1 MKKAL
6 FKETL
11 RSIKRSKARYIS
23 IIAIVALGISFFAG
37 IKATAPDMK
46 DTAAEYFKNN
56 NLMDIQVI
64 SPIGLDEEDIA
75 AIEEIDG
82 VDRVMASRFV
92 DGILKSDGRSVGD
105 FDGSEMTCR
114 AFAMDFEEAKS
125 FQKTGKASENY
136 MNRLT
141 LLEGQWPDSPNEC
154 VVDNSKFAA
163 SEQMAIGKKISLA
176 GDGTDLSNKLKVT
189 EFEIVGIIR
198 TPRYVSF
205 EHGNT
210 NIGSGKLSTSIFI
223 PEENF
228 LFDYYTEACIKVSGA
243 DKYTPFTQ
251 EYNDVIAPVLE
262 RFEAVEDERLP
273 IRAEALKA
281 ENLPKVQNGREELEQ
296 KQREF
301 DLKIAE
307 GEEKLNQLKT
317 FAEQGESLVS
327 DLKEKFNSSLSAAQ
341 RELLDNTSDYN
352 SQYKIWREKKDQ
364 LNKAKIELAYLE
376 AAKGEFEEAKRKLET
391 AQATIKSSEE
401 SIAALEEM
409 IISAQN
415 SLDRLYEASRD
426 NDVERA
432 IEEVRATL
440 ETYQS
445 QLAMNKQKLETAK
458 AEYAENKKKYDEVAV
473 KMKDYD
479 KTVAQVKMAEIELE
493 EAERSLTSGNS
504 DIKLGQLQ
512 LTISQY
518 QLQNQIQAAES
529 RLATATETY
538 EQAKVKFDTEKQNAQ
553 RQLDKAKSDLT
564 EAENLLE
571 SLDTAEWMVMDRDAQ
586 PGYEGYGQTADRM
599 NAFAQVFPV
608 FFFLV
613 AAMVCLTTMTR
624 MVEEERTQLGTLKA
638 LGYSGFSIIS
648 KYMIYSL
655 SASLIGSVIGLALG
669 FVIFPKSIFAAYD
682 IMYEFPPCVIK
693 FKWTYAIIGTFIA
706 LMSTGAAAFFACRR
720 ELREK
725 PATLMRPKAP
735 KVGKRILLEKI
746 TPIWSRMNFTSK
758 VTARNL
764 FRNKKRFITTLI
776 GVAGCTSLLLT
787 GFGLGDSISA
797 IMDKQ
802 FGDSGVCKYDV
813 QIVLK
818 EGHSFD
824 SGEPEIMK
832 TVKGSSEISSSL
844 MTRLEIIEGTSES
857 AATDF
862 EINLLVPQNT
872 EKFGEFITLENRKSG
887 DAITL
892 DDSGVV
898 ISEEFADQTNTK
910 VGDNIIL
917 TVEDKEYTVPV
928 AGITEN
934 YTFHYVYMSPALYEK
949 TFGTEPMY
957 NHILASLVDDISV
970 SQKDSLAT
978 ELMKEN
984 GVSAVAY
991 TTQLMDTFKNI
1002 IESLN
1007 LVVAIFVISAAALAF
1022 VVLYN
1027 LANINLN
1034 ERIREVS
1041 TLKVLGFRDKET
1053 STYLVRENII
1063 LTILGTAIGL
1073 FFGIFLHRYVVSI
1086 AEVDVVMF
1094 GRTIEPLSYVLSAVF
1109 SLVFSAAVNFI
1120 MHIKLKKVNMVESLK
1135 AIE

>member
-1 MKKAL
+1 
-6 FKETL
+6 
-11 RSIKRSKARYIS
+11 
-23 IIAIVALGISFFAG
+23 
-37 IKATAPDMK
+37 
-46 DTAAEYFKNN
+46 
-56 NLMDIQVI
+56 
-64 SPIGLDEEDIA
+64 
-75 AIEEIDG
+75 
-82 VDRVMASRFV
+82 
-92 DGILKSDGRSVGD
+92 
-105 FDGSEMTCR
+105 
-114 AFAMDFEEAKS
+114 
-125 FQKTGKASENY
+125 
-136 MNRLT
+136 
-141 LLEGQWPDSPNEC
+141 
-154 VVDNSKFAA
+154 
-163 SEQMAIGKKISLA
+163 
-176 GDGTDLSNKLKVT
+176 
-189 EFEIVGIIR
+189 
-198 TPRYVSF
+198 
-205 EHGNT
+205 
-210 NIGSGKLSTSIFI
+210 
-223 PEENF
+223 
-228 LFDYYTEACIKVSGA
+228 
-243 DKYTPFTQ
+243 
-251 EYNDVIAPVLE
+251 
-262 RFEAVEDERLP
+262 
-273 IRAEALKA
+273 
-281 ENLPKVQNGREELEQ
+281 
-296 KQREF
+296 
-301 DLKIAE
+301 
-307 GEEKLNQLKT
+307 
-317 FAEQGESLVS
+317 
-327 DLKEKFNSSLSAAQ
+327 
-341 RELLDNTSDYN
+341 
-352 SQYKIWREKKDQ
+352 
-364 LNKAKIELAYLE
+364 
-376 AAKGEFEEAKRKLET
+376 
-391 AQATIKSSEE
+391 
-401 SIAALEEM
+401 
-409 IISAQN
+409 
-415 SLDRLYEASRD
+415 
-426 NDVERA
+426 
-432 IEEVRATL
+432 
-440 ETYQS
+440 
-445 QLAMNKQKLETAK
+445 
-458 AEYAENKKKYDEVAV
+458 
-473 KMKDYD
+473 
-479 KTVAQVKMAEIELE
+479 
-493 EAERSLTSGNS
+493 
-504 DIKLGQLQ
+504 
-512 LTISQY
+512 
-518 QLQNQIQAAES
+518 
-529 RLATATETY
+529 
-538 EQAKVKFDTEKQNAQ
+538 
-553 RQLDKAKSDLT
+553 
-564 EAENLLE
+564 
-571 SLDTAEWMVMDRDAQ
+571 
-586 PGYEGYGQTADRM
+586 
-599 NAFAQVFPV
+599 
-608 FFFLV
+608 
-613 AAMVCLTTMTR
+613 
-624 MVEEERTQLGTLKA
+624 
-638 LGYSGFSIIS
+638 
-648 KYMIYSL
+648 MIYSL

-818 EGHSFD
+818 EGHSFN

-934 YTFHYVYMSPALYEK
+934 YTFHYVYMSQALYEK

>member
-11 RSIKRSKARYIS
+11 RSVKRSKARYIS

-46 DTAAEYFKNN
+46 DTAAKYFKEN

-64 SPIGLDEEDIA
+64 SPIGFDDEDIA
-75 AIEEIDG
+75 AIEGIKG
-82 VDRVMASRFV
+82 VDRVMPSRFV

-114 AFAMDFEEAKS
+114 AFAMDFEEAKK
-125 FQKTGKASENY
+125 FQETGEASENY
-136 MNRLT
+136 MNRIT

-163 SEQMAIGKKISLA
+163 SEQMAIGKKISVA
-176 GDGTDLSNKLKVT
+176 GDGTDLSNKLAVT
-189 EFEIVGIIR
+189 EFEIVGIVR

-228 LFDYYTEACIKVSGA
+228 LFDYYTEACIKVAGA
-243 DKYTPFTQ
+243 DEYMPFTE
-251 EYNDVIAPVLE
+251 EYNNVIAPVLE
-262 RFEAVEDERLP
+262 RFSAVEDERLP
-273 IRAEALKA
+273 IRAEALRI
-281 ENLPKVQNGREELEQ
+281 ENEPKVLEGETELAQ
-296 KQREF
+296 KQREY
-301 DLKIAE
+301 DQKITDGEAKIKLLKD
-307 GEEKLNQLKT
+307 
-317 FAEQGESLVS
+317 FAEQGEAMVNE
-327 DLKEKFNSSLSAAQ
+327 LKEKFNASLSAAQ
-341 RELLDNTSDYN
+341 RELLNSTGDYN
-352 SQYKIWREKKDQ
+352 AQYKIWREKKDE

-376 AAKGEFEEAKRKLET
+376 AAKDEFQEAKRKLET

-401 SIAALEEM
+401 TIATLEEA

-440 ETYQS
+440 ETYQV
-445 QLAMNKQKLETAK
+445 QLANSKKKLEEAK
-458 AEYAENKKKYDEVAV
+458 AEYEVNKKKYDEIAV

-479 KTVAQVKMAEIELE
+479 KTVAQVKAAEIELE

-529 RLATATETY
+529 RLTTATESYNT
-538 EQAKVKFDTEKQNAQ
+538 AKAKFDTEKAKAQ
-553 RQLDKAKSDLT
+553 EQLNKAKSELAEAKDLL
-564 EAENLLE
+564 A
-571 SLDTAEWMVMDRDAQ
+571 SLDTAEWMVLQRDDQ

-638 LGYSGFSIIS
+638 LGYSSVSIIS

-655 SASLIGSVIGLALG
+655 SASLIGSVVGLLLG
-669 FVIFPKSIFAAYD
+669 FYIFPKSIFAAYD
-682 IMYEFPPCVIK
+682 IMYELPPCVIK
-693 FKWTYAIIGTFIA
+693 FKWSYALIGTLIA
-706 LMSTGAAAFFACRR
+706 LLSTGAAAFFACRK

-735 KVGKRILLEKI
+735 KVGKRIFLEKI
-746 TPIWSRMNFTSK
+746 TPVWSRMNFTSK

-764 FRNKKRFITTLI
+764 FRNKKRFITTLV
-776 GVAGCTSLLLT
+776 GVAGCTSLLLA

-802 FGDSGVCKYDV
+802 FGDDGVCRYDV

-818 EGHSFD
+818 NGYSLEN
-824 SGEPEIMK
+824 GEPEIMK
-832 TVKGSSEISSSL
+832 AVKGSSEITDSL
-844 MTRLEIIEGTSES
+844 MTRLEIIDGTSKS
-857 AATDF
+857 TDANF
-862 EINLLVPQNT
+862 EVNLMVPQDT
-872 EKFGEFITLENRKSG
+872 SKLPEFINLENRKSG
-887 DAITL
+887 EALPL

-898 ISEEFADQTNTK
+898 ISEEFADQTNTQ
-910 VGDNIIL
+910 VGGNIVLI
-917 TVEDKEYTVPV
+917 VDDREYTVPV
-928 AGITEN
+928 SGIAEN
-934 YTFHYVYMSPALYEK
+934 YTFHYIYMSPGLYEK
-949 TFGTEPMY
+949 TFGMQPEF
-957 NHILASLVDDISV
+957 NHILASLAEDVSV
-970 SQKDSLAT
+970 SQKDTLAT
-978 ELMKEN
+978 ELMKED

-991 TTQLMDTFKNI
+991 TTQLMDTFNNI

-1007 LVVAIFVISAAALAF
+1007 LVVAIFVVSAAALSF

-1053 STYLVRENII
+1053 SAYLVRENII

-1073 FFGIFLHRYVVSI
+1073 FFGIFLHKYVVSI

-1094 GRTIEPLSYVLSAVF
+1094 GRTIEPLSYILAAVF
-1109 SLVFSAAVNFI
+1109 SVVFSAVVNGI
-1120 MHIKLKKVNMVESLK
+1120 MHVKLKKVDMVESLK